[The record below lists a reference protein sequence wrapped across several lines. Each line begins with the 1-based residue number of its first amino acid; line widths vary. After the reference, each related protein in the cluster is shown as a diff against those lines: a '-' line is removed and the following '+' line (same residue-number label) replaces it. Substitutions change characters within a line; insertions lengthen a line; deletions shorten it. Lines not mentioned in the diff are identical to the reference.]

1 VDAKNLV
8 SDFRSSV
15 DNRFDDRIQARDI
28 AAAGENA
35 NALRGHD
42 NPSEQKYPFQLRET
56 SVRLLSYGGHGY
68 WLAQGCAVLRL
79 PSQPKELYNCTNVNR
94 SLSSAWTSVSFAEN
108 AFESLTSTS
117 R

>member
-42 NPSEQKYPFQLRET
+42 HPPEQKYPFQLRGT
-56 SVRLLSYGGHGY
+56 SIRLLSYDGQGY
-68 WLAQGCAVLRL
+68 WLAQSCTVLWL
-79 PSQPKELYNCTNVNR
+79 PSTQRVIELYQCQ
-94 SLSSAWTSVSFAEN
+94 SLVEL
-108 AFESLTSTS
+108 SLDQ
-117 R
+117 RKLCKKGI

>member
-42 NPSEQKYPFQLRET
+42 NPPEQ
-56 SVRLLSYGGHGY
+56 S
-68 WLAQGCAVLRL
+68 C
-79 PSQPKELYNCTNVNR
+79 
-94 SLSSAWTSVSFAEN
+94 
-108 AFESLTSTS
+108 
-117 R
+117 